1 MLELDC
7 FAVGRYDLPTCR
19 FRYLDPLACCF
30 CGLHHA
36 SNDPLLLLKREAGEH
51 RERKHLGRCLLGDW
65 EVTPTEAESLVG
77 LREVKRDRV
86 VDARSDAGGGQV
98 RLEELAVCDP
108 HYIEM
113 VDRSRPGWNVW
124 KDDRPLGVG
133 EEPVVGACQLP
144 ALLVPFREVT
154 KLHPQETRLDGVEP
168 AVVSL
173 HVVEVL
179 LRLAVVA

>member
-36 SNDPLLLLKREAGEH
+36 GNDPLLLLKREAGEH

-65 EVTPTEAESLVG
+65 EVTPTEAETLVG

-86 VDARSDAGGGQV
+86 VDARSDACGGQV
-98 RLEELAVCDP
+98 LLEGLPIRDP
-108 HYIEM
+108 HHIEM
-113 VDRSRPGWNVW
+113 VDRSRPGRDVW
-124 KDDRPLGVG
+124 KDDHPFGVG
-133 EEPVVGACQLP
+133 EEFVVAACPLP
-144 ALLVPFREVT
+144 ALLVPLREMT
-154 KLHPQETRLDGVEP
+154 KLHPQDARLDGVEP
-168 AVVSL
+168 AIVPL
-173 HVVEVL
+173 D
-179 LRLAVVA
+179 